1 MVLIAYD
8 ALHHATNLKNKL
20 VYTFTYHGGNR
31 KLYQNKL
38 FMLTWNIHQHS
49 FTTMFQSNLIIVIK
63 GISVYSMVS
72 ITYNHW
78 EIFLMW
84 SYIFKNLCT
93 NVKNSW
99 MNHIKYTYKHVDKD
113 VERKNLPSMSEITF
127 LWILDILAY
136 PIDPLEYS
144 NSLLQYWHF
153 LQRKK

>member
-8 ALHHATNLKNKL
+8 VLHHATYLKNKL
-20 VYTFTYHGGNR
+20 VYTFTYYGGNR

-49 FTTMFQSNLIIVIK
+49 FTTMFQSN
-63 GISVYSMVS
+63 
-72 ITYNHW
+72 HW
-78 EIFLMW
+78 EIFFMW

-153 LQRKK
+153 LQWKK

>member
-20 VYTFTYHGGNR
+20 VYIFTYHGGNR

-38 FMLTWNIHQHS
+38 CMLTWNIHQHS
-49 FTTMFQSNLIIVIK
+49 FTTMFQSN
-63 GISVYSMVS
+63 
-72 ITYNHW
+72 NHW

-153 LQRKK
+153 LQCKK

>member
-8 ALHHATNLKNKL
+8 VLHHATYLKNKL
-20 VYTFTYHGGNR
+20 VYTFTYYGGNR

-49 FTTMFQSNLIIVIK
+49 FTTMFQSK
-63 GISVYSMVS
+63 
-72 ITYNHW
+72 HW

>member
-8 ALHHATNLKNKL
+8 ALIHATNLKNKL

-49 FTTMFQSNLIIVIK
+49 FTTMFQS
-63 GISVYSMVS
+63 
-72 ITYNHW
+72 NHW

-153 LQRKK
+153 LQCKK

>member
-8 ALHHATNLKNKL
+8 VLHHATNLKNKL
-20 VYTFTYHGGNR
+20 VCTFTYHGGNR

-49 FTTMFQSNLIIVIK
+49 FTTMFQSN
-63 GISVYSMVS
+63 
-72 ITYNHW
+72 NHW
-78 EIFLMW
+78 EIFFMW

-99 MNHIKYTYKHVDKD
+99 MNHIKYTYKH

>member
-8 ALHHATNLKNKL
+8 ALIHATNLKNKL

-31 KLYQNKL
+31 NLYENKL

-49 FTTMFQSNLIIVIK
+49 FTTMFHS
-63 GISVYSMVS
+63 
-72 ITYNHW
+72 NHW

-153 LQRKK
+153 LQWKK